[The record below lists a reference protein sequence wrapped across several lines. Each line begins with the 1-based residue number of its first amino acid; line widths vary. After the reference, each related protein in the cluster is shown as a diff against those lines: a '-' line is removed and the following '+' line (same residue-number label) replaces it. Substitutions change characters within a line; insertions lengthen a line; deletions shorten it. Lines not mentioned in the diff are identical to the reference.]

1 MQAGPKPLELTG
13 RGLHATMRMNRLKR
27 PGLARG
33 VPSKEGPTIR
43 VRVENGARAAERR
56 RPAFWRKALLGMRNV
71 AVKD

>member
-27 PGLARG
+27 PGLASG
-33 VPSKEGPTIR
+33 IPGKE
-43 VRVENGARAAERR
+43 
-56 RPAFWRKALLGMRNV
+56 NV